1 VYQFLVPIWV
11 AMLAVLYAA
20 TYPLRNIFLYG
31 VRWSWVPGL
40 LFFILGTVLYSKG
53 HYRFSFSQLVGF
65 HELKP
70 DQHPPQLSVEGI
82 RGRVRHPVYLAH
94 LCQMLAFSITTGLAS
109 CWVLVGFALITGGA
123 MIRAEESELIGRF
136 GESYREYQQRVPMLI
151 PRI

>member
-11 AMLAVLYAA
+11 AMWAVLYAA

-70 DQHPPQLSVEGI
+70 DQHPPQLSVDGI
-82 RGRVRHPVYLAH
+82 RGHVRHPVYLAH